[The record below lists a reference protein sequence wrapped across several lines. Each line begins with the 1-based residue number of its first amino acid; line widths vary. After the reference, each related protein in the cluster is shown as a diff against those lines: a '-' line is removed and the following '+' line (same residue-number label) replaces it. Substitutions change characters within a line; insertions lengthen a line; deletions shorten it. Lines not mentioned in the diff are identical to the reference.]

1 MGQEPGMQERSPSLT
16 KLVQSRW
23 VDIDQV
29 LSLHI
34 LRTVNVDKTAKE
46 NEVNVQPSRTDKLG
60 Y

>member
-1 MGQEPGMQERSPSLT
+1 MRQEPGMQERSPSLT

-34 LRTVNVDKTAKE
+34 L
-46 NEVNVQPSRTDKLG
+46 
-60 Y
+60 